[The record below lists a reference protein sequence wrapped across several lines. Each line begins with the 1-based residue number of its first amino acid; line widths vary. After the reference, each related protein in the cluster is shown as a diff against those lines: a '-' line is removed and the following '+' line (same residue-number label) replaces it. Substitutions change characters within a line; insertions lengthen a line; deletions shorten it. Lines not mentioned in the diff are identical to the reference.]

1 MYFHPI
7 SKNKIIAELSKDDMK
22 ELDIT
27 YDQMDYSNIET
38 RRVIWTVL
46 EKIREFSGRDIDPSC
61 NLLIEAVAS
70 QDGGCVLC
78 FTIPD
83 NKRTLCSPMPP
94 VLTKN
99 TSGIVFEFENIN
111 TVLDMLKSI
120 GKENL
125 SPDSRI
131 FKKDNRYRILFGC
144 APAPEHQRKIEE
156 FGTFVGQNPVICAH
170 TAEHWQQAGKI

>member
-1 MYFHPI
+1 MYFYPI
-7 SKNKIIAELSKDDMK
+7 SKNKIIAELSKEDMT

-27 YDQMDYSNIET
+27 YEQMDYSNIET

-70 QDGGCVLC
+70 HDGGCVLC

-83 NKRTLCSPMPP
+83 SKKTIYPSKPP

-99 TSGIVFEFENIN
+99 TSDIVFEFENIN
-111 TVLDMLKSI
+111 AMLDMLRSI
-120 GKENL
+120 GIKNL
-125 SPDSRI
+125 LPDGRI
-131 FKKDNRYRILFGC
+131 YKKDKRYRILLEC
-144 APAPEHQRKIEE
+144 APSPESQRKMEE
-156 FGTFVGQNPVICAH
+156 FGTFIGQNPVISAH
-170 TAEHWQQAGKI
+170 TAEHWEQAGKI